1 MNVDTEQLKLK
12 HPFTLICAGP
22 TGSGKT
28 ILIAKILENYKLM
41 TKPVPEKIIYCYSI
55 WQDMFKN
62 MLEVNPNIVFVQD
75 MITEDQIDPSIRN
88 LIILDDLMD
97 ESKDSGVLSKLFT

>member
-41 TKPVPEKIIYCYSI
+41 FKSVPEKIIYYYSI

-62 MLEVNPNIVFVQD
+62 M
-75 MITEDQIDPSIRN
+75 
-88 LIILDDLMD
+88 
-97 ESKDSGVLSKLFT
+97 

>member
-41 TKPVPEKIIYCYSI
+41 FKPVPEKIIYCYSI

-62 MLEVNPNIVFVQD
+62 M
-75 MITEDQIDPSIRN
+75 
-88 LIILDDLMD
+88 
-97 ESKDSGVLSKLFT
+97 

>member
-1 MNVDTEQLKLK
+1 
-12 HPFTLICAGP
+12 
-22 TGSGKT
+22 
-28 ILIAKILENYKLM
+28 
-41 TKPVPEKIIYCYSI
+41 
-55 WQDMFKN
+55 MFKN

-97 ESKDSGVLSKLFT
+97 ESKDSGV

>member
-41 TKPVPEKIIYCYSI
+41 FKPVTEKIIYCYSI

-62 MLEVNPNIVFVQD
+62 MLEVNQNIVFVQD
-75 MITEDQIDPSIRN
+75 MITEDQIDPSTRN

-97 ESKDSGVLSKLFT
+97 ESKDS